1 MIFFLLKYYAGNNG
15 LFVLWQDYRSRSCVH
30 NCVII
35 ARPRVPTFEKHGR
48 HKAIQLTNEKIQGK
62 QWTKLSLPTM
72 QKATS
77 VFPQPLA
84 KFSFLVRF
92 PTSNNYCQFWP
103 LKWLIILTINI
114 LKRNE
119 NSDLDL
125 KHLYAIIIITKSLN
139 MKEGL
144 RHRAVYSWGSKT
156 SAPAWHLWGRSKIQK
171 PDHVI
176 PMEDTCITKLLYK
189 PGQKYYSKNGDTF
202 LEVFLP
208 GNITTRAFWVHSSSG
223 CANFQLVYSCAA
235 ILQLI
240 EQM

>member
-1 MIFFLLKYYAGNNG
+1 M
-15 LFVLWQDYRSRSCVH
+15 H

-35 ARPRVPTFEKHGR
+35 ARPRVPTFAKHGR

-62 QWTKLSLPTM
+62 QWTKLSIPTM

-103 LKWLIILTINI
+103 FKWLIILNINI
-114 LKRNE
+114 LKRTE

-125 KHLYAIIIITKSLN
+125 EHLFDIIIITSSPWTWRRIWDT
-139 MKEGL
+139 EQFIPEAP
-144 RHRAVYSWGSKT
+144 RPRCC
-156 SAPAWHLWGRSKIQK
+156 PAWHLWGRSNIQK
-171 PDHVI
+171 PDHVVL
-176 PMEDTCITKLLYK
+176 MEDTCVTKLLYK
-189 PGQKYYSKNGDTF
+189 PGQKYYSRNGDTL

-208 GNITTRAFWVHSSSG
+208 GNLTTRAFWVHSSSG
-223 CANFQLVYSCAA
+223 CADFQLVYSCASC
-235 ILQLI
+235 LQHQGISVCCLTLTHQQI
-240 EQM
+240 